1 MKAKQFARYV
11 EKQYLVGGK
20 KGRRPRLSHAKLRTS
35 LLGYQ
40 LLATYDRLSLVPR
53 PPPFFVLGQQMS
65 HKTYIDLVQMHV
77 QVVCGSGTTV

>member
-1 MKAKQFARYV
+1 MGMANRSSAVWRYFNIGATDESKAICVK
-11 EKQYLVGGK
+11 KQYLVVDKK

-53 PPPFFVLGQQMS
+53 PPLFFVLG
-65 HKTYIDLVQMHV
+65 V
-77 QVVCGSGTTV
+77 